1 MVNLE
6 VTTLTFTRTL
16 IKQNTYR
23 LSFLVLLLGLAVC
36 FVLNISLGSVSIP
49 FSETFDTLVGNPLEN
64 SSWEYIIWNYRIP
77 KACTAILVGSGLALS
92 GLLMQT
98 LFRNP
103 LAGPFVLGISS
114 GASLGAAL
122 LIMGSSLFS
131 GFMAFGL
138 VNDISLAVA
147 ASIGSFLVLLTVVVV
162 AAQIKDT
169 MALLIIGLMFGSI
182 TAAIVSVLS
191 YFTDADRLQQFIY
204 WSFGS
209 VGNLS
214 WAQLSLLLGI
224 ILVGTL
230 LSVLSIKALNAFLL
244 GENYARS
251 LGVNL
256 KKSRYLIIIAT
267 GLLAGGVTAFAG
279 PIAFIGWAVP
289 HLTRQIF
296 STTDHRIL
304 MPAVLVYGAIL
315 MLLCDTVAQLPNS
328 ASVLPINAITSI
340 LGGPVVIWLLV
351 RKRRMV
357 F

>member
-1 MVNLE
+1 M
-6 VTTLTFTRTL
+6 RSR
-16 IKQNTYR
+16 KTYR
-23 LSFLVLLLGLAVC
+23 LSFSLLLAALVVC
-36 FVLNISLGSVSIP
+36 FGLNISLGSVSIP
-49 FSETFDTLVGNPLEN
+49 FSETFSTLVGGNLEN
-64 SSWEYIIWNYRIP
+64 RSWEYIIWNYRIP
-77 KACTAILVGSGLALS
+77 KAFTAILVGSGLALS

-138 VNDISLAVA
+138 LNDISLAIA
-147 ASIGSFLVLLTVVVV
+147 SSIGSFLVLLGVMVI
-162 AAQIKDT
+162 AAKVKDT

-191 YFTDADRLQQFIY
+191 YFTDAEKLQQFIY

-214 WAQLSLLLGI
+214 WAQLSILLGI
-224 ILVGTL
+224 ILIGIL
-230 LSVLSIKALNAFLL
+230 CSILSIKALNAFLL
-244 GENYARS
+244 GEDYARS
-251 LGVNL
+251 LGVDL
-256 KKSRYLIIIAT
+256 KRSRYLIIMAT
-267 GLLAGGVTAFAG
+267 GLLAGSVTAFAG
-279 PIAFIGWAVP
+279 PIAFIGLAVP
-289 HLTRQIF
+289 HLTRQII
-296 STTDHRIL
+296 STTDHKIL
-304 MPAVLVYGAIL
+304 IPAVLVYGAIL
-315 MLLCDTVAQLPNS
+315 MLLCDTVAQFPNS

-340 LGGPVVIWLLV
+340 LGAPVVIWLLV
-351 RKRRMV
+351 RKRRMI

>member
-1 MVNLE
+1 MEN
-6 VTTLTFTRTL
+6 R
-16 IKQNTYR
+16 KTYR
-23 LSFLVLLLGLAVC
+23 NPFVLLLAALAVC
-36 FVLNISLGSVSIP
+36 FGLNISLGSVSIP
-49 FSETFDTLVGNPLEN
+49 FPETVYALVGGKLEN
-64 SSWEYIIWNYRIP
+64 PSWEYIIWNYRIP
-77 KACTAILVGSGLALS
+77 KAFTAILVGSGLALS

-138 VNDISLAVA
+138 VNDISLAIA
-147 ASIGSFLVLLTVVVV
+147 SSIGSFLVLLAVMVV
-162 AAQIKDT
+162 AAKVKDT

-191 YFTDADRLQQFIY
+191 YFTNAEKLQQFIF

-209 VGNLS
+209 VGNLT
-214 WAQLSLLLGI
+214 WAQLSILLGI
-224 ILVGTL
+224 ILIGIL
-230 LSVLSIKALNAFLL
+230 LSILSIKALNTLLL

-251 LGVNL
+251 LGVDL
-256 KKSRYLIIIAT
+256 KKTRFSIIIAT

-279 PIAFIGWAVP
+279 PIAFIGLAVP

-296 STTDHRIL
+296 DTTDHKIL

-340 LGGPVVIWLLV
+340 LGAPVVIWLLV
-351 RKRRMV
+351 RKRRMI

>member
-1 MVNLE
+1 ME
-6 VTTLTFTRTL
+6 
-16 IKQNTYR
+16 KPKTYR
-23 LSFLVLLLGLAVC
+23 LPFILLVAALAVC
-36 FVLNISLGSVSIP
+36 SVLNISLGSVSIP
-49 FSETFDTLVGNPLEN
+49 LSDTVNALVGRKLEN
-64 SSWEYIIWNYRIP
+64 QSWEYIIWNYRIP
-77 KACTAILVGSGLALS
+77 KAFTAILVGSGLALS

-122 LIMGSSLFS
+122 LIMGSSVFS

-138 VNDISLAVA
+138 VNDISLAIA
-147 ASIGSFLVLLTVVVV
+147 SSIGSFLVLLAVMIV
-162 AAQIKDT
+162 AARVKDT

-182 TAAIVSVLS
+182 TAAIVSLLS
-191 YFTDADRLQQFIY
+191 YFTDAEKLQQFIY

-214 WAQLSLLLGI
+214 WLQLSVLLGI
-224 ILVGTL
+224 ILIGIL
-230 LSVLSIKALNAFLL
+230 LSILSIKALNAFLL
-244 GENYARS
+244 SENYAYS

-256 KKSRYLIIIAT
+256 KKSRYIIIIAT

-279 PIAFIGWAVP
+279 PIAFIGLAVP

-296 STTDHRIL
+296 STTDHKIL
-304 MPAVLVYGAIL
+304 LPAVLIYGAIL

-340 LGGPVVIWLLV
+340 LGAPVVIWLLV
-351 RKRRMV
+351 TKRRMV